1 MWDKFTPN
9 NSAGPRGTVAD
20 LTQNK
25 RGIRVAPDRQVEPR
39 QSEPHDV
46 MPRDLPVRRPAWE
59 SFYTRGL
66 ALTDIAVLSAAVAIS
81 EVIKFGRGN
90 VVAARGPVD
99 LSYTVLGLAIAVGW
113 WAALTLCK
121 SRDLRVV
128 GEGTSEYRRIVRA
141 SVLLF
146 GWVAIASVMLKID
159 MSRGYLAITFPFGL
173 FLLVL
178 TRKLWRVW
186 LHRSRTR
193 GRNITRVLV
202 IGGIES
208 ALHTARMLEKSKGS
222 GMAVSGVW
230 IPDREGSRSEWL
242 DVPGKFIPVM
252 GTTRTISDALT
263 IADADAVIVTDTEH
277 LGPKGLR
284 SLAWDLEG
292 TDIDLMVSPNVVDV
306 SGPRIHLRAVANMPF
321 IHLEEP
327 QYAGAANVSKVIFD
341 KSIALTAL
349 LVLSPLFVAAGIAV
363 KLTSPGPILYRSTR
377 VGVGGEPFEM
387 LKFRS
392 MALNADDYVH
402 ALDTANEGAGP
413 LFKMR
418 DDPRITSVGKSLRRF
433 SIDELPQLI
442 NVLRGEMSLV
452 GPRPPLPSEVAK
464 YEGHTSKRLLVRQG
478 ITGLWQVSGRSD
490 LTWDETVRLDLDY
503 VENWSMLRDVQI
515 IWRTLSAVIGS
526 RGAY

>member
-1 MWDKFTPN
+1 MANLAHDEQGTRVTADRR
-9 NSAGPRGTVAD
+9 SRPRH
-20 LTQNK
+20 
-25 RGIRVAPDRQVEPR
+25 PDT
-39 QSEPHDV
+39 HDV
-46 MPRDLPVRRPAWE
+46 KPRDLPTRRPAWE

-66 ALTDIAVLSAAVAIS
+66 ALTDFVALCVAVAVA
-81 EVIKFGRGN
+81 EV
-90 VVAARGPVD
+90 ARFDLDRPASATGPVD
-99 LSYTVLGLAIAVGW
+99 LSYTVLGVLIAIGW
-113 WAALTLCK
+113 WVALTLCK

-128 GEGTSEYRRIVRA
+128 GEGTSEYRRIIRA

-146 GWVAIASVMLKID
+146 GWIAIASVMLKID
-159 MSRGYLAITFPFGL
+159 MSRGYLAITFPVGL

-186 LHRSRTR
+186 LHRSRAR

-208 ALHTARMLEKSKGS
+208 ALHTAGMLEKSRGS
-222 GMAVSGVW
+222 GMAVSAVW
-230 IPDREGSRSEWL
+230 IPDREDGRDEWL
-242 DVPGKFIPVM
+242 DMPGKFIPVM
-252 GTTRTISDALT
+252 GTTRTIADALT

-277 LGPKGLR
+277 LGPQGLR
-284 SLAWDLEG
+284 SLAWELEG

-327 QYAGAANVSKVIFD
+327 QYAGAARLSKVIFD
-341 KSIALTAL
+341 KSVAIAALIALAP
-349 LVLSPLFVAAGIAV
+349 VFVVAGLAV
-363 KLTSPGPILYRSTR
+363 KLNSRGPVLYRSTR
-377 VGVGGEPFEM
+377 VGVGGKRFEM

-392 MALNADDYVH
+392 MVADADRNVH
-402 ALDTANEGAGP
+402 ALAAVNDGAGP

-418 DDPRITSVGKSLRRF
+418 EDPRITSVGKTLRRY

-442 NVLRGEMSLV
+442 NVLKGEMSLV
-452 GPRPPLPSEVAK
+452 GPRPPLPSEVAE

-503 VENWSMLRDVQI
+503 VENWSMLRDIQI
-515 IWRTLSAVIGS
+515 IWRTIYAVFGS
-526 RGAY
+526 SGAY

>member
-1 MWDKFTPN
+1 VTN
-9 NSAGPRGTVAD
+9 LAH
-20 LTQNK
+20 NK
-25 RGIRVAPDRQVEPR
+25 RGVPVTTD
-39 QSEPHDV
+39 PHTGPQHPEDHDTL
-46 MPRDLPVRRPAWE
+46 PRDLTTRRPAWE

-66 ALTDIAVLSAAVAIS
+66 ALTDLAVLAAAVAVAEIA
-81 EVIKFGRGN
+81 KFGRGAD
-90 VVAARGPVD
+90 VAAQGPVD
-99 LSYTVLGLAIAVGW
+99 LSYTMLGVAIAAGW

-128 GEGTSEYRRIVRA
+128 GEGTSEYRRIIRA
-141 SVLLF
+141 SVLFF

-159 MSRGYLAITFPFGL
+159 MSRGYLAIAFPFGL

-186 LHRSRTR
+186 LHRSRAR

-208 ALHTARMLEKSKGS
+208 ALHTARMLEQSKGS

-230 IPDREGSRSEWL
+230 IPDREGVHNEWL

-252 GTTRTISDALT
+252 GTTRTITDALT
-263 IADADAVIVTDTEH
+263 IADADAVIVTDSEH

-292 TDIDLMVSPNVVDV
+292 TDIALMVSPNVVDV

-327 QYAGAANVSKVIFD
+327 QYAGAARLSKVVFD
-341 KSIALTAL
+341 KSVALTAL
-349 LVLSPLFVAAGIAV
+349 IVLAPLFVAAGLAV
-363 KLTSPGPILYRSTR
+363 KLNSRGPMLYRSTR
-377 VGVGGEPFEM
+377 VGVGGTPFEM

-392 MALNADDYVH
+392 MVTDADKGVH
-402 ALDTANEGAGP
+402 ALSAENEGAGP
-413 LFKMR
+413 MFKMR
-418 DDPRITSVGKSLRRF
+418 DDPRITSVGKVLRRY
-433 SIDELPQLI
+433 SIDELPQLL

-452 GPRPPLPSEVAK
+452 GPRPPLPSEVAE
-464 YEGHTSKRLLVRQG
+464 YEGHASKRLLVRQG

-490 LTWDETVRLDLDY
+490 LTWDDTVRLDLDY
-503 VENWSMLRDVQI
+503 VENWSMLRDLQI
-515 IWRTLSAVIGS
+515 IWKTLRAVTKS
-526 RGAY
+526 EGAY

>member
-1 MWDKFTPN
+1 MTN
-9 NSAGPRGTVAD
+9 LAN
-20 LTQNK
+20 NK
-25 RGIRVAPDRQVEPR
+25 RGVRVDPDRRSKPR
-39 QSEPHDV
+39 HPETHDV
-46 MPRDLPVRRPAWE
+46 KPRDLPMRRPAWE

-66 ALTDIAVLSAAVAIS
+66 SLTDFLVLSVAV
-81 EVIKFGRGN
+81 
-90 VVAARGPVD
+90 VVAEVARFDLDRPVSASGPVD
-99 LSYTVLGLAIAVGW
+99 LSYTILGVVIAVGW
-113 WAALTLCK
+113 WIALTLAK

-159 MSRGYLAITFPFGL
+159 MSRGYLAIAFPVGL
-173 FLLVL
+173 FLLIL

-186 LHRSRTR
+186 LYRSRAR

-208 ALHTARMLEKSKGS
+208 ALHTARMLEQSRSS
-222 GMAVSGVW
+222 GMTVSGVW
-230 IPDREGSRSEWL
+230 IPDRVGNCSEWL
-242 DVPGKFIPVM
+242 DMPGKFIPVM
-252 GTTRTISDALT
+252 GTTRTTADALT

-277 LGPKGLR
+277 LGPQGLR

-327 QYAGAANVSKVIFD
+327 QYAGAARLSKVIFD
-341 KSIALTAL
+341 KGVALGAL
-349 LVLSPLFVAAGIAV
+349 IMLSPLFVAAGIAV
-363 KLTSPGPILYRSTR
+363 KVTSRGPVLYRSTR
-377 VGVGGEPFEM
+377 VGVGGKPFEM

-392 MALNADDYVH
+392 MITGADQRVQVL
-402 ALDTANEGAGP
+402 AAANEGAGP
-413 LFKMR
+413 MFKMR
-418 DDPRITSVGKSLRRF
+418 EDPRVTSVGKSLRRY

-452 GPRPPLPSEVAK
+452 GPRPPLPSEVAE
-464 YEGHTSKRLLVRQG
+464 YEGHASKRLLVRQG

-503 VENWSMLRDVQI
+503 VENWSMIRDLQI
-515 IWRTLSAVIGS
+515 IWRTVQAVFKKE
-526 RGAY
+526 GAY